1 MDDYSNPHAIHN
13 ANTPAFASIG
23 DAIGNFGNKQ
33 IINNVAAAS
42 ASGGKR
48 TRKRKHMKKMKSKKR
63 KTKKMKPK
71 KRQRGGYCSACSS
84 GITTLGGGRVR
95 RKVCHCGCHSGK
107 ICRVRNC
114 QCICHKFMQGG
125 TTSPTQASA
134 PYSIPGTSLKASEL
148 GLANPPPIYS
158 SNPFL
163 KL

>member
-1 MDDYSNPHAIHN
+1 MVAYSNPHAIHN
-13 ANTPAFASIG
+13 ANTPAFGSIA
-23 DAIGNFGNKQ
+23 DAVNNFGNKQ

-48 TRKRKHMKKMKSKKR
+48 RRTRKRTRKHTKKMKSKKR
-63 KTKKMKPK
+63 H
-71 KRQRGGYCSACSS
+71 RGGSCSS
-84 GITTLGGGRVR
+84 CNIMKSFGGSS
-95 RKVCHCGCHSGK
+95 RKKKYCRCGCHSGK
-107 ICRVRNC
+107 ICRIHNC
-114 QCICHKFMQGG
+114 QCVCHKFQRGG

-134 PYSIPGTSLKASEL
+134 PYSIPGSSLKASEL